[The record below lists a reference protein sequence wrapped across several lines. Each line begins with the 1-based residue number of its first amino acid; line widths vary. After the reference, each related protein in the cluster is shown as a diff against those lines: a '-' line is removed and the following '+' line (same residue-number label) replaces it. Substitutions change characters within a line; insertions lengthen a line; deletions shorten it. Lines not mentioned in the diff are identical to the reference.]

1 MPHKCWSIL
10 EYLLIQLLFIRSRR
24 PEKTELV
31 QAVPA
36 LESKPEP
43 APCIPPQE
51 AQSNVEK
58 EVKQIT
64 LKFQIWLKICI
75 FVNQKS

>member
-1 MPHKCWSIL
+1 MLI
-10 EYLLIQLLFIRSRR
+10 YLRISFDPTYIHSRR
-24 PEKTELV
+24 PVKTELV
-31 QAVPA
+31 QAVPP

-43 APCIPPQE
+43 APCIQPQE

-64 LKFQIWLKICI
+64 LKFQ
-75 FVNQKS
+75 FR